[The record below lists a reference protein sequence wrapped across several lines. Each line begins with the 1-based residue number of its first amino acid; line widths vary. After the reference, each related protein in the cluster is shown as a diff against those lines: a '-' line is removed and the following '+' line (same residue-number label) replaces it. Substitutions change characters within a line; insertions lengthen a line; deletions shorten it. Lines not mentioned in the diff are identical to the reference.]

1 MSNKKTDLKIYDVSA
16 TEAKKDFGYSSQR
29 LGQYCAVGII
39 TRSKPGRVWMYSR
52 YELECLK
59 EFFKQ
64 RDIEDWA
71 NALAQRFKEQCPP
84 VVKKSE
90 SDCVKQECC
99 KQERKDD
106 GIVVAVDEPIEKQA
120 QRIETR
126 NASGGLIWDEE
137 VTEKKKRRWGRKGK

>member
-1 MSNKKTDLKIYDVSA
+1 MSKVKTNTKVHDMSA
-16 TEAKKDFGYSSQR
+16 TQAKTVFGFTSQR
-29 LGQYCAVGII
+29 LGQYCDAGII

-71 NALAQRFKEQCPP
+71 SALADRLRSEETFKPIP
-84 VVKKSE
+84 VKAVEPE
-90 SDCVKQECC
+90 SCQEKQECC

-106 GIVVAVDEPIEKQA
+106 GIVVAVDEPVAPLVINNTFV
-120 QRIETR
+120 QRVP
-126 NASGGLIWDEE
+126 D
-137 VTEKKKRRWGRKGK
+137 VKKKRRWGRKGK